1 MLNREKKMLDMN
13 EYRILI
19 KSVHVYVY
27 IFPLNAILVEFPRD
41 LARPKHIDLYSLSST

>member
-19 KSVHVYVY
+19 KSVYVY
-27 IFPLNAILVEFPRD
+27 NFPLNAILVEFPRD
-41 LARPKHIDLYSLSST
+41 LARPKQIDLYSLSST

>member
-19 KSVHVYVY
+19 KLVYVY
-27 IFPLNAILVEFPRD
+27 NFLLNVIFVEFFCD
-41 LARPKHIDLYSLSST
+41 LVRLKYIDLYSLSFI